1 MRQVKRKTCINI
13 FSVPPDLQRPGI
25 YLCVWRARDTVLGL
39 PAVLLPRLLKPAAGY
54 TTRAWEQSSVIHLSI
69 PFSPS
74 TAVAAAGVM
83 DDITQQGFA
92 QRYYHG
98 TGISMEPRCLPSRAI
113 DWGLVH
119 DPNLLKGPSERRR
132 SSSTIWAPGINSDR
146 SSVLNHPDSSPAASV
161 FPRLITHWLSSSP
174 FYLLPSRKCWLNHSV
189 PTLADPKADGTYIHS
204 GVLW

>member
-1 MRQVKRKTCINI
+1 M
-13 FSVPPDLQRPGI
+13 
-25 YLCVWRARDTVLGL
+25 LGL

-74 TAVAAAGVM
+74 TAAAAAGVM

-92 QRYYHG
+92 RRYYHG

-132 SSSTIWAPGINSDR
+132 SSSTIRAPGTNSDR
-146 SSVLNHPDSSPAASV
+146 GSVLNHPDSSPAASV
-161 FPRLITHWLSSSP
+161 FPRLITHWLSSSS
-174 FYLLPSRKCWLNHSV
+174 FYLPPSRKALVKSQRPNIS
-189 PTLADPKADGTYIHS
+189 
-204 GVLW
+204 